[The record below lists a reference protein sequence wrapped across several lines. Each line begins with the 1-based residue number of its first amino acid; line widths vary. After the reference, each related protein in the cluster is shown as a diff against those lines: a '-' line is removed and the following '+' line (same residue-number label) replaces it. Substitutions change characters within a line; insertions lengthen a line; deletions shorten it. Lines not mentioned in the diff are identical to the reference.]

1 MTIAPGLCSIT
12 FRALSADDVLAVATR
27 AGVDGI
33 EWGADRHAPPGGG
46 PAIAAL
52 GARCRDAGVEVVSYG
67 SYLGAGPADDGNAV
81 AAVLDSAEALGAP
94 MIRIW
99 TEPGVTPASP
109 AGERDRVVARTAAL
123 ADAIGARGLAVALEF
138 HPGTLTHTAA
148 AANALLD
155 ALDRPHVRTHWQPD
169 PELATDVAVA
179 ELRAL
184 LGLPARAPAPAA
196 AVGEAAAS
204 AVAGRLAHLHVFAW
218 GPGGIAERYALAA
231 GEAVWR
237 PALATAA
244 EHGAPLPG
252 RRFALCEYV
261 RGDDPAQLVVDVA
274 TLRDWLAGSPA
285 SRDGQ

>member
-12 FRALSADDVLAVATR
+12 FRALPADDVLTVAER

-67 SYLGAGPADDGNAV
+67 SYLGAGPADDSSAV
-81 AAVLDSAEALGAP
+81 EAVLDSADALGAP

-99 TEPGVTPASP
+99 TELGVTPASP
-109 AGERDRVVARTAAL
+109 VGDRDRVVARTAVL
-123 ADAIGARGLAVALEF
+123 ADAIGARDLAVALEF

-148 AANALLD
+148 AANTLLD

-169 PELATDVAVA
+169 PELAPGAAVA
-179 ELRAL
+179 ELR
-184 LGLPARAPAPAA
+184 
-196 AVGEAAAS
+196 

-218 GPGGIAERYALAA
+218 GRAGIADRHALAA

-237 PALATAA
+237 PALANA

-261 RGDDPAQLVVDVA
+261 RDDDPDQFVADVA
-274 TLRDWLAGSPA
+274 TLRGWLAGVR
-285 SRDGQ
+285 SRAIGLQEW